1 MPNTQCVW
9 GWSDF
14 VPSRP
19 TLTTEW
25 DPISR
30 KQRKSVRSPKPP
42 TASFLLSKY
51 LKVQRI
57 MEHYREFQQPP
68 SPSPACRVSFLPNLL
83 LDSVLYHVKDSGIKR
98 WKKNWATNR
107 NLKHWEMSSEQEVRP
122 MESQGRERLGIPFR
136 TMVFALFIYITSS
149 PRTKLSLLFLIPQ
162 SNLFLHPMEKP
173 EHSLRH
179 AHHR

>member
-1 MPNTQCVW
+1 MFEGGLTFCLN
-9 GWSDF
+9 D
-14 VPSRP
+14 P
-19 TLTTEW
+19 TLATEW

-51 LKVQRI
+51 LKTQRV

-68 SPSPACRVSFLPNLL
+68 SPSPVCRVSFLPDLL
-83 LDSVLYHVKDSGIKR
+83 LDSAFYHVKDSGIKR
-98 WKKNWATNR
+98 WKKDWATNR
-107 NLKHWEMSSEQEVRP
+107 NLKHWEKSSEQEVRP
-122 MESQGRERLGIPFR
+122 MESQGGEKLGIPFR
-136 TMVFALFIYITSS
+136 TIVFALFIYITGF

-162 SNLFLHPMEKP
+162 SNLYPHPIEKP

-179 AHHR
+179 THHR